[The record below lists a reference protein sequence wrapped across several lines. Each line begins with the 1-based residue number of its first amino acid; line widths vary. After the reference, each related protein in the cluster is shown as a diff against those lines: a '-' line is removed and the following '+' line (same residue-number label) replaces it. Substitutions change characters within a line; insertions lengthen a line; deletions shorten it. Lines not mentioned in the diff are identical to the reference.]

1 MSTPEPMDPRSVLAL
16 AVNELRAGSADAAL
30 TRVHELL
37 PSLSDKPDLL
47 APARAVESQ
56 ALAALGRGDE
66 AIALLERGIDEAQAA
81 NLEAHV
87 QGLSGLLEQLRPQIE
102 MAKLAA
108 VPVEEIDRMAPNAAA
123 RAVLLANKSI
133 AHLALG
139 DLANAQVLI
148 PIARAAADSSGEPG
162 ALVPVLLAT
171 AQVFASSDDAPKARR
186 ALNEARTVAAEH
198 APDALPLIQEMQ
210 ELLEQAGQG

>member
-1 MSTPEPMDPRSVLAL
+1 MDPRSVLAL

-37 PSLSDKPDLL
+37 PSLHDKPDLL
-47 APARAVESQ
+47 APARAVEAQ

-66 AIALLERGIDEAQAA
+66 ALALLDRGLE
-81 NLEAHV
+81 EAHNA
-87 QGLSGLLEQLRPQIE
+87 GLPAHVEGLRGLAEQLRPQIE
-102 MAKLAA
+102 MARLAA
-108 VPVEEIDRMAPNAAA
+108 VPVEEIDRMAPNPAA

-139 DLANAQVLI
+139 DLGNAQVLL
-148 PIARAAADSSGEPG
+148 PLAREAADSSGEPG

-171 AQVFASSDDAPKARR
+171 AQVFAATDDAPKARR

-198 APDALPLIQEMQ
+198 APDALPLIDEMQ
-210 ELLEQAGQG
+210 ELLEQAAAQG